1 VTKRLVRW
9 ALWSPSHLGITA
21 CGLVVVLL
29 AVALVFRPTPGD
41 AGPSPSGSPSTVS
54 SSGSSSTGAG
64 STGSPGSKAQP
75 PSGTSTPEPSGTA
88 GPTATAADAG
98 EVTAPAV
105 ADEVEKT
112 FRSFTARWLTG
123 LGALTVPGWVD
134 DVCRVGC
141 TPYLREMLGTVAPS
155 SIPDATLKVVVV
167 DDLGE
172 GFAIGLAQLS
182 DGQWLRITAEWD
194 GERWLVSGIE
204 AA

>member
-1 VTKRLVRW
+1 MTKRLVRW

-41 AGPSPSGSPSTVS
+41 AGPSSSGSPSTVS
-54 SSGSSSTGAG
+54 PSGSSTGAG
-64 STGSPGSKAQP
+64 STGSSATGSPGSKAQP
-75 PSGTSTPEPSGTA
+75 PSGTA
-88 GPTATAADAG
+88 GPTVTAADAG
-98 EVTAPAV
+98 EVTATAV
-105 ADEVEKT
+105 AEEVEKT

-172 GFAIGLAQLS
+172 GFAIGRARIS